1 MLSRPFLPVTS
12 PNILMIHPTMNNLNW
27 RWRWHTIIV
36 KEERQKVPMVEM
48 MKRRR
53 FLLEEAEVEDA
64 DAAVVVVVDAAEA
77 KVAVLVDVVP
87 VVVVITVDNVAVE
100 EAKQAMKRSRVVA
113 ASTAMNPAIMCVT
126 VPTWGSA
133 LLLMSRAVAK
143 RRSAES

>member
-1 MLSRPFLPVTS
+1 
-12 PNILMIHPTMNNLNW
+12 MNNLNW

-36 KEERQKVPMVEM
+36 KEERQKVPRVEM

-64 DAAVVVVVDAAEA
+64 DAAEA

-113 ASTAMNPAIMCVT
+113 ASTAMKPDIMCVT